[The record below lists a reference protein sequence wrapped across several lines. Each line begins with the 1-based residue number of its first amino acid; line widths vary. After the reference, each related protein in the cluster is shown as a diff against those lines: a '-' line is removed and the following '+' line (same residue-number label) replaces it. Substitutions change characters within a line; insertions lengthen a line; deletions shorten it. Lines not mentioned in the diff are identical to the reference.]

1 MIPTVAFLAGFALAC
16 YLGRQ
21 ERQWLLSQLDNQRK
35 RLFECAKDL
44 ATARRHLHGDREDT

>member
-21 ERQWLLSQLDNQRK
+21 ERKWLLDRIDNQRAS
-35 RLFECAKDL
+35 LFRCAKDL
-44 ATARRHLHGDREDT
+44 ATARRHLHGEREE